1 MAKKKDLQS
10 FIDSVN
16 IAEKLSQDK
25 LNEIFEQVNSDYET
39 DEGSRAEWLDQ
50 LEEWEKLAGQIW
62 DEKSWPWQGASNIKY
77 PLVSVAAIQFNARAF
92 PSLVPNHGDIVKAKV
107 FGTDPDGQKFKR
119 SQRVSKFMSWQLKY
133 DMKDW
138 DEGMDRLLMML
149 PVCGNV
155 FKKVFYDPTKDKNC
169 SYIIHPR
176 NLVVNDCCVSLDT
189 ASRVSEKLPLMTE
202 RDIITRQR
210 MGLYREF
217 KLHSPD
223 EQQNDRSSGLY
234 QLIEQHCYLD
244 LDEDG
249 YAEPYIVTFHPKSN
263 NICRIVWR
271 GKEVRAN
278 ADDEIVSIEPEQ
290 FYVKYSFIPS
300 ITMGFYDMG
309 FGHLLGPVNEAVNTI
324 INQLVDAGT
333 LANLQ
338 AGFMGKGLRIK
349 QTDMP
354 LRPGEFRQV
363 NATGDDLRKQIVP
376 MPFKEPSNVLFQ
388 LLGMLVTAGKELA
401 SVAEIFV
408 GKMPGQNTPATTTMA
423 SIEQGM
429 KVFTA
434 IYRRVYRS
442 MDAEIKR
449 LYELNAEYLD
459 ESKMVAVLDE
469 PIGSEDFKTEDYDIC
484 PAADPSAS
492 SQSEKLMKA
501 QALAEMLPIGILNP
515 MEVIMRI
522 LEAQEQPNI
531 ERLLPGMAETGQP
544 QMPPQQPDPKV
555 VEMQMKQ
562 QAEQAKAAQN
572 QQMLERKMAMEERSK
587 EAELASKE
595 QENMMDLQHKATMN
609 ALEADSKQHMQNIF
623 IQQELTKLASQ
634 REQAKSKSETSSTGK
649 KTGGQKK

>member
-1 MAKKKDLQS
+1 MNLEKL
-10 FIDSVN
+10 IDNTN
-16 IAEKLSQDK
+16 IAEDLTQDQ
-25 LNEIFEQVNSDYET
+25 LNKIYEQVNSGYED
-39 DEGSRAEWLDQ
+39 DEGSRAEWLEQ
-50 LEEWEKLAGQIW
+50 LEEWEKLAGQVW
-62 DEKSWPWQGASNIKY
+62 DQKTWPWQGASNIKY

-92 PSLVPNHGDIVKAKV
+92 PSLIPNHGDIVKAKV
-107 FGTDPDGQKFKR
+107 FGLDPDGQKFKR

-133 DMKDW
+133 DMKHW

-149 PVCGNV
+149 PVAGNV
-155 FKKVFYDPTKDKNC
+155 FKKVFYDPVHNKNS
-169 SYIIHPR
+169 SYVIHPR
-176 NLVVNDCCVSLDT
+176 DLVVNNCCVSLDT

-202 RDIITRQR
+202 GDIVTRQR
-210 MGLYREF
+210 LGLYREF
-217 KLHSPD
+217 KISDPD
-223 EQQNDRSSGLY
+223 ENVDDSSSGLY
-234 QLIEQHCYLD
+234 QLIEQHCFLD

-249 YAEPYIVTFHPKSN
+249 LAEPYIVTFHPKSG

-271 GKEVRAN
+271 GKSVKM
-278 ADDEIVSIEPEQ
+278 DGKKIVYIEPEQ
-290 FYVKYSFIPS
+290 FYIKYSFIPS
-300 ITMGFYDMG
+300 ITMSFYDMG

-376 MPFKEPSNVLFQ
+376 LPYKEPSNVLFQ

-442 MDAEIKR
+442 MDQEVKR
-449 LYELNAEYLD
+449 LYELNGMYLD
-459 ESKMVAVLDE
+459 EKIMAAVLDE
-469 PIGSEDFKTEDYDIC
+469 PIGPNDFNSKDYDIC
-484 PAADPSAS
+484 PAADPAAS

-501 QALAEMLPIGILNP
+501 QALLELLPSGMLNP
-515 MEVIMRI
+515 VEVIMRV
-522 LEAQEQPNI
+522 LEAQEQPNL
-531 ERLLPGMAETGQP
+531 EKLLPGMAETGQP
-544 QMPPQQPDPKV
+544 QPPQQQPDPKV
-555 VEMQMKQ
+555 MEMQMKQ
-562 QAEQAKAAQN
+562 QAEQAKAAMN
-572 QQMLERKMAMEERSK
+572 QQQMERKMALETRSK
-587 EAELASKE
+587 EAEIAQKE

-609 ALEADSKQHMQNIF
+609 QLDAEQAQHMQNIF
-623 IQQELTKLASQ
+623 IQQELTKLAS
-634 REQAKSKSETSSTGK
+634 EKEKAKSKNQTSSTGS
-649 KTGGQKK
+649 KTGERKK